1 METIIGTA
9 PTNIFL
15 LYVEKDI
22 AYLEQ
27 LKKHLA
33 VLERQRLIA
42 LADESDVLAGQ
53 HIDQEIK
60 RGIEA
65 ADLVL
70 ALISSA
76 FLSADYPHYNY
87 VMYAMQHNKM
97 IVPILL
103 RPCEWKQSPWKDLK
117 ALPRN
122 GKYLSQSRNK
132 DKTLYEIVTELRLLL
147 PTQDTA
153 RPLSFEEHAAWQQ
166 RAEKEAYQ
174 EIFDKRQQNTHAD
187 TSEPLKQ
194 LGILQLDEE
203 TLSSFWQQVRVK
215 NLLGEHISDT
225 PDPITA
231 HNYLKKL
238 SLATNGSLL
247 KGTVLCFGKA
257 EQMHNLCQTATET
270 NFVFFKGSD
279 RANDLLDMQ
288 NIGGNLIQQYETCMS
303 LLQKHIPLS
312 RDRQN
317 SLDFYEIPMAAL
329 KELVANA
336 FVHRTYAK
344 DTRSYIQIELF
355 DDRIVIKSP
364 GAWPPELDMHR
375 IEASFFRNPVIAAI
389 FRLYGYID
397 KIGTGIQ
404 KAQRVLHQQGLQPAQ
419 IESLD
424 RPPMVKVTIH
434 RPQRTTQSLSRN
446 AAQQQALELLERE
459 QIADLFDLID
469 QYPPDNPLLQ
479 QLKREYVSGMS
490 LNDPNFMQRLRVL
503 IKLLFSET
511 P

>member
-1 METIIGTA
+1 MENIIGTM

-33 VLERQRLIA
+33 VLERQGLIA
-42 LADESDVLAGQ
+42 LADENDVLAGQ
-53 HIDQEIK
+53 HIDEEIK
-60 RGIEA
+60 RSIEA
-65 ADLVL
+65 TDMVL
-70 ALISSA
+70 ALISST

-97 IVPILL
+97 IIPILL
-103 RPCEWKQSPWKDLK
+103 RPCDWKQSPWKGLK

-122 GKYLSQSRNK
+122 GRYISQSR
-132 DKTLYEIVTELRLLL
+132 DKAKAFYEIVTELRFLL
-147 PTQDTA
+147 PMHATA
-153 RPLSFEEHAAWQQ
+153 RELSFEEHATWQQ
-166 RAEKEAYQ
+166 NAEKEAYQ
-174 EIFDKRQQNTHAD
+174 EIFDKRQQNTFAD

-194 LGILQLDEE
+194 LGVLQLDEE
-203 TLSSFWQQVRVK
+203 TLSSFWQQLRVK

-225 PDPITA
+225 PDPTTA
-231 HNYLKKL
+231 HNYLKRL

-247 KGTVLCFGKA
+247 KGTVLCLGKA

-270 NFVFFKGSD
+270 NFVFFKGND

-288 NIGGNLIQQYETCMS
+288 NIGGNLIQQYESCMR

-317 SLDFYEIPMAAL
+317 SRDFYEIPIAAV

-336 FVHRTYAK
+336 FVHRTYAR

-355 DDRIVIKSP
+355 DDRLEIKSP

-404 KAQRVLHQQGLQPAQ
+404 KAQRLLHQQGLLPAQ
-419 IESLD
+419 IESSD
-424 RPPMVKVTIH
+424 RPQMVKVTIR
-434 RPQRTTQSLSRN
+434 RPQQTTRTISRN
-446 AAQQQALELLERE
+446 AAQIQAIQLLEQR
-459 QIADLFDLID
+459 QIADLFDLLD
-469 QYPPDNPLLQ
+469 TYAPADPLLRLLKEEYISQGDLQ
-479 QLKREYVSGMS
+479 QPV
-490 LNDPNFMQRLRVL
+490 FMQRLSVL
-503 IKLLFSET
+503 IKLLFSKIQ
-511 P
+511 